1 MDKNIEKYIF
11 DDIVDKLLMNKSVL
25 FVSDL
30 FTYNSAIFELKE
42 IFEDVSLYG
51 FSFIGYTGN
60 AFEIKSVS
68 ENFDMV
74 IVYISS
80 EEDKKY
86 LQSVCSKN
94 VFIF

>member
-42 IFEDVSLYG
+42 IFEDLH
-51 FSFIGYTGN
+51 
-60 AFEIKSVS
+60 
-68 ENFDMV
+68 
-74 IVYISS
+74 
-80 EEDKKY
+80 
-86 LQSVCSKN
+86 L
-94 VFIF
+94 

>member
-11 DDIVDKLLMNKSVL
+11 DDIVDNLLMNKSVL

-30 FTYNSAIFELKE
+30 FTYNSATFELKE
-42 IFEDVSLYG
+42 VFEDVSLYG
-51 FSFIGYTGN
+51 FSFIEYVGN
-60 AFEIKSVS
+60 AFEIESVS
-68 ENFDMV
+68 DKFDVV
-74 IVYISS
+74 IAYLSS

-86 LQSVCSKN
+86 LQSICSKN